1 MPMQQLIGS
10 ARAVRPWLS
19 VVIAGLAFAACHSA
33 ATPSSPK
40 SATKPKS
47 TAKVSPAA
55 ELVSTTAGYTWQPS
69 THSPD
74 GVQPEPALRD
84 LAKRCQ
90 RFERGLMQVA
100 AQVAQRQAQHQD
112 AFAPEELK
120 LALRAAGV
128 PQVWERVWSLNAT
141 QLQDEDAARRID
153 AWLSKH
159 EPQGEVRCGIAKVKG
174 PDLESLV
181 VIALDALGDLTAIPT
196 RVRLGQ
202 WISVDAQLHLPTSDA
217 KVVVM
222 GPTGA
227 PRAVL
232 TSAPRNN
239 RVLSRV
245 ALDQPGPWLIQ
256 VISVHGQ
263 GPRPTLEA
271 MVFVDSEPPSHFEPH
286 PAPGEAAGHGFADA
300 TTALLR
306 MTNDARAHSGLN
318 ALQRDSEL
326 DRLANEHVRAMVQA
340 RQLAHDLGRGG
351 PAERVT
357 QAGLQPLAVGEN
369 LATASTLINA
379 HRALWASPSH
389 RGAMLEPRFTAMG
402 IGIVTSE
409 DRSIWVCELF
419 ANFGS
424 TGKIAPTH

>member
-1 MPMQQLIGS
+1 
-10 ARAVRPWLS
+10 
-19 VVIAGLAFAACHSA
+19 
-33 ATPSSPK
+33 
-40 SATKPKS
+40 
-47 TAKVSPAA
+47 
-55 ELVSTTAGYTWQPS
+55 
-69 THSPD
+69 
-74 GVQPEPALRD
+74 
-84 LAKRCQ
+84 
-90 RFERGLMQVA
+90 MQVA

-112 AFAPEELK
+112 AFSPEELK

-141 QLQDEDAARRID
+141 QLQDEDATRRID
-153 AWLSKH
+153 TWLSKH
-159 EPQGEVRCGIAKVKG
+159 VAQGEVRCGIAKIKG

-181 VIALDALGDLTAIPT
+181 VIALDALGDLSALPT
-196 RVRLGQ
+196 RARLGQ
-202 WISVDAQLHLPTSDA
+202 WLTVDAQLHLPTSDA

-227 PRAVL
+227 PRTVL

-239 RVLSRV
+239 RVRARM

-256 VISVHGQ
+256 VISVHDR

-271 MVFVDSEPPSHFEPH
+271 MVFVDSEPPAHFEPH
-286 PAPGEAAGHGFADA
+286 PAPGETASAGIADA
-300 TTALLR
+300 TTALQR
-306 MTNDARAHSGLN
+306 MTNEARTHSGLN
-318 ALQRDSEL
+318 ALQRDAEL
-326 DRLANEHVRAMVQA
+326 DRLAVEHAQAMVQS
-340 RQLAHDLGRGG
+340 RQLAHDLGQGG
-351 PAERVT
+351 PAERVS

-402 IGIVTSE
+402 IGVVTSE

-424 TGKIAPTH
+424 TGKIAPTR